1 MQADN
6 DLNGLY
12 KRFFIYFQDAA
23 DLLARAKNP
32 VIVTGG
38 GVVMAED
45 GAVDA
50 GVKLAEQLQAPVCT
64 SYLHNDS
71 FPKSHPLN
79 MGPLGYQVPNY
90 LN

>member
-1 MQADN
+1 
-6 DLNGLY
+6 
-12 KRFFIYFQDAA
+12 
-23 DLLARAKNP
+23 
-32 VIVTGG
+32 
-38 GVVMAED
+38 MAED

-79 MGPLGYQVPNY
+79 MGPLGYQVPIIKLISAFFAY
-90 LN
+90 FYVHILNLQELTKIMQLLEIEQFHK

>member
-1 MQADN
+1 
-6 DLNGLY
+6 
-12 KRFFIYFQDAA
+12 
-23 DLLARAKNP
+23 
-32 VIVTGG
+32 
-38 GVVMAED
+38 MAED

-79 MGPLGYQVPNY
+79 MGPLGYQVPIIKLSLSFFGILMYVICMYSWFARTDKN
-90 LN
+90 NATFRDWTVP

>member
-1 MQADN
+1 MN
-6 DLNGLY
+6 TY
-12 KRFFIYFQDAA
+12 FIYVQEAA
-23 DLLARAKNP
+23 DLLAKAKNP
-32 VIVTGG
+32 VIITGG

-71 FPKSHPLN
+71 FPTTHPLN
-79 MGPLGYQVPNY
+79 MGPLGYQVPN
-90 LN
+90 